1 MRFLFICIFTLLLS
15 LSAFAEDMQSINME
29 GMMKEV
35 KAHDAKTMVV
45 FWAPWCPYCMRELR
59 IIRDNPEFVE
69 KNNLQVIGLTK
80 IKDKHASIGFVEKEK
95 MPFKFF
101 IAEQEIYDELQRIN
115 AVPLTIVYNNK
126 GEQLDLE
133 YGKQDIEDLAL
144 MLED

>member
-29 GMMKEV
+29 GLMKEV